1 MENKN
6 YGFETRMIHA
16 GYDGDAATHS
26 VTPPLYQT
34 NAYYF
39 DDVNHAKSLFE
50 LSEAGNIYSRLMN
63 PTNGFLE
70 ERITALEGGV
80 GALAFSSGH
89 AAIFNTVANLCVA
102 GDEVVSSANIYG
114 GAINMLGISLRRLG
128 INVKF
133 VDPDDLSAWDDAVT
147 DKTRLFFTELIG
159 NPNAN
164 ISDIEKIAEIAR
176 KHGIPFM
183 VDGTFCTPYLCRP
196 FEFGADIVVHS
207 ATKLLSGHGQVMA
220 GIIVDG
226 GSFDFKNNPRFPLFN
241 QPDVSYH
248 GIVFADLGKTAFLTR
263 LRALIMR
270 DFGSCLAPFN
280 SFMTLLGVETL
291 SLRVERACE
300 NALKIAKYLEAHP
313 EVEKINY
320 PALEG
325 NKYYPLYKKYLP
337 KGAGAL
343 FTFVLKGDRDRA
355 ARFMD
360 SLRLIQNVAN
370 VGDIRTQVVH
380 PATTT
385 HSQLSAR
392 QLEEA
397 GICEGLVRISVG
409 LEDVKDLIGDLE
421 QALTK
426 N

>member
-1 MENKN
+1 MKN
-6 YGFETRMIHA
+6 YGFETNMIHA
-16 GYDGDAATHS
+16 GYDGDEVTHS

-39 DDVNHAKSLFE
+39 DNVEHAKSLFE
-50 LSEAGNIYSRLMN
+50 LSKPGNIYSRLMN
-63 PTNGFLE
+63 PTGGFLE

-89 AAIFNTVANLCVA
+89 AAMFNTIVNLCQA
-102 GDEVVSSANIYG
+102 GDEVVSSAEIYG
-114 GAINMLGISLRRLG
+114 GAINMFGVSLKRLG
-128 INVKF
+128 ITVKF
-133 VDPDDLSAWDDAVT
+133 VNPDDFSAWEEAIT

-164 ISDIEKIAEIAR
+164 ISDIEKIAEIAH

-183 VDGTFCTPYLCRP
+183 VDGTFNTPYLCRP
-196 FEFGADIVVHS
+196 IEYGADIVVHS

-220 GIIVDG
+220 GIIVDSG
-226 GSFDFKNNPRFPLFN
+226 KFNYKDNPRFPLFN

-248 GIVFADLGKTAFLTR
+248 GVVFADLGAMAFILR

-280 SFMTLLGVETL
+280 AFMTLLGVETL

-300 NALKIAKYLEAHP
+300 NTMKVAKFLEAHP
-313 EVEKINY
+313 EVEAVNY

-325 NKYYPLYKKYLP
+325 NKYYSLYKKYLP
-337 KGAGAL
+337 KGAGNV
-343 FTFVLKGDRDRA
+343 FTFNIKGDRIRT

-360 SLRLIQNVAN
+360 SLNLIRNVAN
-370 VGDIRTQVVH
+370 LGDIRTQVVH

-385 HSQLSAR
+385 HSQLSAE
-392 QLEEA
+392 QLRA
-397 GICEGLVRISVG
+397 SGITEGTVRISVG
-409 LEDVKDLIGDLE
+409 LETVEDLIGDLE
-421 QALTK
+421 QALSK
-426 N
+426 